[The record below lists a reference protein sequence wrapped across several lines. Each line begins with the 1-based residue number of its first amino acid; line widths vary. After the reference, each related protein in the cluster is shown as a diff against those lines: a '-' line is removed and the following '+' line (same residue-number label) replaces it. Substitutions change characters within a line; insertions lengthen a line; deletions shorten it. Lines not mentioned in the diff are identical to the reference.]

1 MRPFR
6 SPTRRPQTSRR
17 HLDRHRLLA
26 VGLALVGMFALL
38 LTAPAGLARASTTA
52 VNLPADE
59 SPHPSAWTEWWYF
72 TGHLTG
78 TDIFGNKHSYGFE
91 DIAVRSDVLN
101 LEPADALYNGQFAI
115 TDLTRG
121 TFNQDTLNDSLQPD
135 VIPSGGG
142 YNISINTWNMN
153 GKSGQNH
160 LFAYDTDYALNL
172 SLDQSQPAALHGNGG
187 LIPYGSFGTS
197 YYYSETNLEVTGT
210 VIDHGIPVTV
220 TGTAWQDHQW
230 GDFTGPGGWTW
241 FSLQLSNGTQYMLYF
256 LKDADGNLNQVV
268 ATQVN
273 ANGTYQA
280 VPASEVSYKP
290 LGSWT
295 SPSTGITY
303 EQNWQVTLPGG
314 QLTVNALQAD
324 QEVTNLSV
332 QDYWE
337 GDCSVTGTINGQAV
351 TGQSYTEVQPT
362 FTVPQPGGIGS
373 LL

>member
-1 MRPFR
+1 MAPVLFRNRP
-6 SPTRRPQTSRR
+6 RRGKRR
-17 HLDRHRLLA
+17 LA
-26 VGLALVGMFALL
+26 V
-38 LTAPAGLARASTTA
+38 AGLVLAGLVSLMAGTVAPVARAATPA
-52 VNLPADE
+52 VSLPHDE

-91 DIAVRSDVLN
+91 DVAVRSDVLD
-101 LEPADALYNGQFAI
+101 LEPVSALYNGQFAI

-121 TFNQDTLNDSLQPD
+121 TFDQDTLNDSLEPD
-135 VIPSGGG
+135 VVPPAGG
-142 YNISINTWNMN
+142 YNITIGLWNMN
-153 GKSGQNH
+153 GINGQNH
-160 LFAYDTDYALNL
+160 ISAFDTNYAVNLQLN
-172 SLDQSQPAALHGNGG
+172 QSQPAALHGNGG
-187 LIPYGSFGTS
+187 LINYGPFGTS
-197 YYYSETNLEVTGT
+197 YYYSETNLKVTGT

-241 FSLQLSNGTQYMLYF
+241 FALQLSNGTQYMLYF
-256 LKDADGNLNQVV
+256 ITDASGNLDQVV
-268 ATQVN
+268 ATRVN
-273 ANGTYQA
+273 ADGTTTA
-280 VPASEVSYKP
+280 LPADQVSQTP

-303 EQNWQVTLPGG
+303 PQNWLVTVPGG
-314 QLTVNALQAD
+314 QLTVNALLPN

-337 GDCSVTGTINGQAV
+337 GDSSITGTINGQAV
-351 TGQSYTEVQPT
+351 TGQSYVEVQPT
-362 FTVPQPGGIGS
+362 FTVPQPGQLGS